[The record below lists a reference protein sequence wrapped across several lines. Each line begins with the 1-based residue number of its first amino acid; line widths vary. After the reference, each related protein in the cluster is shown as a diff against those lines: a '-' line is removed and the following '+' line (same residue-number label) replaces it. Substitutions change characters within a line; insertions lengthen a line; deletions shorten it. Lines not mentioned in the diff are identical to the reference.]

1 MPLDSQTKALLEQ
14 LALAP
19 TWYQMPLDESRK
31 QRVISAPVMN
41 GAPETVSKVE
51 NRMIP
56 GPDGEIPVRIY
67 TPGEEIPYPVLVY
80 FHGGGWVLSN
90 LDTHDM
96 LCRKL
101 ANRADCIVVSVDYRL
116 APEHKFPVAV
126 EDSYAATQWVAE
138 HAHTFGG
145 DPARIAVGGDSA
157 GGNLSAVV
165 ALLAR
170 DQKGPS
176 LIYQFLIYPATDYLA
191 DAVKRQSYL
200 ENGDG
205 YFLTREGIER
215 FLHHYLVHEEDGKDV
230 RFAPL
235 RAESLKGLPPAL
247 IVTAEFDPL
256 RDEGEL
262 YAERLREA
270 GVPVSLKRYDGMI
283 HGFFTMA
290 GLIDKAKLAIDETS
304 ALLRTALRRREA
316 YKLR

>member
-1 MPLDSQTKALLEQ
+1 MPLDKQTKALLEQ
-14 LALAP
+14 MALAP
-19 TWYQMPLDESRK
+19 TWYQIPLDESRK

-41 GAPETVSKVE
+41 GASEDVSNVE
-51 NRMIP
+51 NRTVP
-56 GPDGEIPVRIY
+56 GPGGEIPIRIY
-67 TPGEEIPYPVLVY
+67 TPGKETPYPVLVY

-90 LDTHDM
+90 LDTHDI
-96 LCRKL
+96 LCRRV

-116 APEHKFPVAV
+116 APEHKFPAAV
-126 EDSYAATQWVAE
+126 EDSYAAVQWVAE
-138 HAHTFGG
+138 QARTLGG
-145 DPARIAVGGDSA
+145 DPTRIAVGGDSA

-165 ALLAR
+165 TLLAR
-170 DQKGPS
+170 DQRGPS
-176 LIYQFLIYPATDYLA
+176 LIYQFLIYPATDYLQ
-191 DAVKRQSYL
+191 DAIKRPSYR

-215 FLHHYLVHEEDGKDV
+215 FLNHYLTHEEDGKDV

-235 RAESLKGLPPAL
+235 RAESLRDLPPAL

-270 GVPVSLKRYDGMI
+270 GVPVTLKRYDGMI

-290 GLIDKAKLAIDETS
+290 GFIDKSRLAIDETT
-304 ALLRTALRRREA
+304 ALLRAALRS
-316 YKLR
+316 